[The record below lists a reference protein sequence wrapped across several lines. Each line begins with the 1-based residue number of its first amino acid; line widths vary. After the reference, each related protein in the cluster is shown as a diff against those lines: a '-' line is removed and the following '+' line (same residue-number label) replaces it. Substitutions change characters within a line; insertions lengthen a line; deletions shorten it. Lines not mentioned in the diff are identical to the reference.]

1 MTRVTVL
8 LAILIYLLILL
19 GVGWMIELYF
29 AKKLEYM
36 IKLADAI
43 FGKNKKEQEHT

>member
-1 MTRVTVL
+1 MTSVTVL

-29 AKKLEYM
+29 AKKLECM

-43 FGKNKKEQEHT
+43 FGKSKKE